1 MKVRCEKCRSE
12 YNIDESR
19 VPPEGLQVKCPR
31 CSATFIVARENA
43 PATAGELFDF
53 GEVQIQD
60 EPAPKPGQDNLELD
74 LPEEIPSMAPPPPIA
89 APPASSSLPPIGKAR
104 SSSLPPTPTSSLP
117 GVSPRG
123 QPQPTPGAEGEIFD
137 FIDHDIG
144 SEPAPSEDGGQTRY
158 RIRRKSG
165 KVFGPFDSNT
175 INRMLAE
182 HQLMGNEE
190 ASSDGLNYK
199 PLGAFEEFADTIR
212 QLMEEP
218 ISAAAPPSPSSATV
232 QGLDEDEE
240 GEIIAPKGLEF
251 AEPPPEEKPAR
262 RGKLIYILV
271 GAVGLF
277 LLVGVGLGFTRF
289 GFFGVRL
296 LTGGGARSGSGGG
309 VTSEPGAE
317 GPGVGVRANFFLD
330 TAAGYR
336 SVIEEMENA
345 LRSGDDS
352 MENLYYL
359 GLSYAAM
366 LRNYG
371 ANEVYL
377 KRARE
382 VLTQLNQES
391 SNAPETV
398 KVRAALDILANPA
411 QAAATLQPLIGENSR
426 DKEALFLA
434 GWAHAY
440 QKNWAEAARV
450 LDRAVVLDPDFA
462 KAFHALGEVQSL
474 QGDFDNALLFYQK
487 ALEKNPRHISSAL
500 EQAQILIAVK
510 GDDAEGARLID
521 LVFGRYFAELAPS
534 EQAKAHFLRSRLNL
548 RRHDYEKV
556 VQDLNSAA
564 QLMPERAEYLAAL
577 GSFYLDMGEFAKA
590 QGMFE
595 KALSM
600 EPQNT
605 DALIGKGRSMW
616 QNGDIVKA
624 KLLLEEVS
632 KSAKED
638 PRPLF
643 YLGKIAEDLGR
654 PEEAM
659 SQYEQAAKLSPQFL
673 DARVAMAKLQLR
685 TGKLAEALA
694 ILSEAVRQNPRSPL
708 VHNGLGEVYFAQK
721 NLRLAQ
727 EEFEQALKLDPE
739 LPVAHF
745 NMGNTFREKGEYA
758 QASAAYEKVAT
769 LSPRFPDLA
778 YEHGYNLFLAK
789 KYREALAMYEKAILA
804 NPKDDRLYVRAG
816 VAAEAAGD
824 LAAATKYFQTATGI
838 NAQNAEAFYHLGQVF
853 ARQDSREQ
861 ALELLRKS
869 AELDKNNAAV
879 RFAIGKLLLVMDQP
893 LDAIEELRLAVKL
906 RPDFID
912 ALNFLGQALAERQ
925 QFEEAIQHFQR
936 VAREQ
941 PANLSVLVNI
951 GDAYTKQGKFA
962 QALTSYSKAYAKN
975 PGIPGLA
982 YRLGRTYD
990 DLGRKAQAVKHYLA
1004 AIKAEP
1010 QDPMPH
1016 YYLGHVYKASNNVKG
1031 AIAEFRKYLQLR
1043 PDAPDAEE
1051 VKDEIEYLRNE

>member
-1 MKVRCEKCRSE
+1 MKVRCEKCSSE

-31 CSATFIVARENA
+31 CSATFIVARESA
-43 PATAGELFDF
+43 PATAGQLFDF

-60 EPAPKPGQDNLELD
+60 EPAPTPEPDNLELD
-74 LPEEIPSMAPPPPIA
+74 LPEEIPSRAPPPPVA
-89 APPASSSLPPIGKAR
+89 AGPSGSSLPPIGKPRA
-104 SSSLPPTPTSSLP
+104 STLPPPAAKAPSTLP
-117 GVSPRG
+117 GVPGARA
-123 QPQPTPGAEGEIFD
+123 QPQPTPGAEGEIFN
-137 FIDHDIG
+137 FIDNDIG
-144 SEPAPSEDGGQTRY
+144 KEPEPGGEDGQVRY

-165 KVFGPFDSNT
+165 KVFGPFDTNT

-218 ISAAAPPSPSSATV
+218 VSAAPPSPSGASV
-232 QGLDEDEE
+232 QGIDEDDE
-240 GEIIAPKGLEF
+240 GAVIAPKGLEF

-262 RGKLIYILV
+262 RSRLLYVLLA
-271 GAVGLF
+271 AVGLIV
-277 LLVGVGLGFTRF
+277 LAGVGMGFTRF

-296 LTGGGARSGSGGG
+296 LSGGGGGGGSGGETG
-309 VTSEPGAE
+309 GE
-317 GPGVGVRANFFLD
+317 GPAVNVRMNFFLD

-336 SVIEEMENA
+336 AVIEEIEVA
-345 LRSGDDS
+345 LRQGNDS
-352 MENLYYL
+352 VENLYYL
-359 GLSYAAM
+359 GLAYAAM

-377 KRARE
+377 KRARD
-382 VLTQLNQES
+382 VLVQLNQES
-391 SNAPETV
+391 STAAETV
-398 KVRAALDILANPA
+398 KVRAALEMLANPA
-411 QAAATLQPLIGENSR
+411 NAASALQPLIAEGSR

-440 QKNWAEAARV
+440 QKNWTEAARL
-450 LDRAVVLDPDFA
+450 LDRAVVLDPDFT
-462 KAFHALGEVQSL
+462 KAYHALGEIQSL

-510 GDDAEGARLID
+510 ADDAEGQKLLD
-521 LVFGRYFAELAPS
+521 MVFGRYFAELAPS
-534 EQAKAHFLRSRLNL
+534 EQAKAHFLRSRINL

-595 KALSM
+595 KALQL
-600 EPQNT
+600 EPQNI
-605 DALIGKGRSMW
+605 DAQIGKGRSMW
-616 QNGDIVKA
+616 MNGDIVKA
-624 KLLLEEVS
+624 KLLLEEI
-632 KSAKED
+632 AKNAKGD
-638 PRPLF
+638 PRPQF
-643 YLGKIAEDLGR
+643 YLGRISEDLGR
-654 PEEAM
+654 PEEALNL
-659 SQYEQAAKLSPQFL
+659 YDQATKMAPQFL
-673 DARVAMAKLQLR
+673 DARVAAARLQLR

-694 ILSEAVRQNPRSPL
+694 ILSEAVKQNPRSPQ

-721 NLRLAQ
+721 NFRLAE
-727 EEFEQALKLDPE
+727 EEFGQALSLDPE
-739 LPVAHF
+739 FPAAHF
-745 NMGNTFREKGEYA
+745 NLANTYREKGEYDR
-758 QASAAYEKVAT
+758 ASASYEKVAT

-778 YEHGYNLFLAK
+778 YEHGYNLFLSK
-789 KYREALAMYEKAILA
+789 KYREALSMYEKAILA

-816 VAAEAAGD
+816 VAAEASGD
-824 LAAATKYFQTATGI
+824 LAAASKYFQTATGI
-838 NAQNAEAFYHLGQVF
+838 NAQNAEAFYHLGLVF
-853 ARQDSREQ
+853 ERQDNRDQ

-869 AELDKNNAAV
+869 AELDKNNANV
-879 RFAIGKLLLVMDQP
+879 RFAIGKLLLKMEQP

-941 PANLSVLVNI
+941 PGNPSIMVNI
-951 GDAYTKQGKFA
+951 GDAYSKQGKFGP
-962 QALTSYSKAYAKN
+962 ALAAYNKAYAKN
-975 PGIPGLA
+975 PNLPGLA

-990 DLGRKAQAVKHYLA
+990 DLGKKTQAIKHYLA
-1004 AIKAEP
+1004 AIKADP

-1016 YYLGHVYKASNNVKG
+1016 YYLGHVYKAGNNVKG

-1051 VKDEIEYLRNE
+1051 VKDEIDYLKNE